1 MAIGPTGFNATNYTN
16 SSSYT
21 SRTLRRINEIASQP
35 TTIEQSLDPTY
46 SFRQQTNNQY
56 NHFRGFAECVVGS
69 TRPFVNMVQHPV
81 QTGIGIGVV
90 AAACAVIGAPV
101 VLGGLAIVG
110 GTMGA
115 IGFVRSANRAHQA
128 RMAGDIEG
136 AYKEIR
142 NMGASATGF
151 ATSVFTAGQASG
163 ISTKWYNPVSW
174 FNAFKGSGAN
184 VLNASSGA
192 VNNAAS
198 TLGSLRSNVQNLQVP
213 NGQQVQAFV
222 NSATQKLQA
231 PTPSPS
237 PSPSPTATAPT
248 TAAPQQINIGQ
259 QLIRAWD
266 GTAKHIPYVAPFA
279 DGDHKGYNFQ
289 RTAGL
294 PPQYYMM

>member
-56 NHFRGFAECVVGS
+56 NHFRGFAECVIGS
-69 TRPFVNMVQHPV
+69 TRPFVNMVKHPV
-81 QTGIGIGVV
+81 QTGIGIGLV
-90 AAACAVIGAPV
+90 AGACAVIGAPV

-128 RMAGDIEG
+128 RMSGDIEG

-151 ATSVFTAGQASG
+151 ATSVFTAGQASNVK
-163 ISTKWYNPVSW
+163 TQWYNPVSW
-174 FNAFKGSGAN
+174 FDAMKGSGSN

-192 VNNAAS
+192 INNTAS
-198 TLGSLRSNVQNLQVP
+198 TLGSLRSNVQSLQVP

-222 NSATQKLQA
+222 NSATQRLQTLPA
-231 PTPSPS
+231 
-237 PSPSPTATAPT
+237 ATTPT
-248 TAAPQQINIGQ
+248 TAPAAPPQINLGQ

-266 GTAKHIPYVAPFA
+266 GTAKHVPYVAPFA

-289 RTAGL
+289 RTGGL